1 MDFNGQRESKGREQF
16 EGNYF
21 FFAIPNCKFEITKM
35 FLKLEKNIY
44 ISEYFLVL

>member
-1 MDFNGQRESKGREQF
+1 MGRGKAK
-16 EGNYF
+16 EGSSLKVIIF